1 VKSYSITRRLIATVL
16 VIELISA
23 LCVTAVAWVYER
35 HAHFHAFDVLL
46 LGRADSMLGAVQDA
60 EDANDNVMLDGTE
73 INVPP
78 DDVYEVAD
86 ASGRIL
92 GRSSNWQGSAAS
104 VLKGRGPKESHGP
117 GHEGNESFYEMEI
130 HGIIYRV
137 IRLQGLRIVDPGDKG
152 GGVRRYVAIY
162 YGSSVRRVW
171 SAVMRSVSFY
181 AISSLLVLA
190 CTGILMTWLLKR
202 GLAPLHELAASA
214 SRVSVTSWSFQPPQE
229 ARKTRE
235 LAPLVAALEALLGG
249 LQLSF
254 EQQKRFVGDAAHEL
268 KTSVAVVKSSL
279 QLLSMKE
286 RSAKEYQ
293 AGLERCLTDCER
305 MESIVAQ
312 MLTLARLEEEIAPE
326 SAVLSTEI
334 FPCLKEVVQELQAM
348 TEMKGISI
356 RTDGELSL
364 MATIEAEQFKLL
376 CTNLLMNALQHSPF
390 ESVIEV
396 EIKQEGFQVEMFIRD
411 RGEGIAAEDIP
422 HIFDRFSRSD
432 PSRNRK
438 TGGTGLGLAICKA
451 VVDRIGGTI
460 VILSD
465 VNAGTT
471 VVVQLPVAKNVAV
484 RA

>member
-1 VKSYSITRRLIATVL
+1 VKSYSITRRLITTVL
-16 VIELISA
+16 VIELVSA
-23 LCVTAVAWVYER
+23 LCVTVVAWIYER

-60 EDANDNVMLDGTE
+60 EDASDNVMLDGTE
-73 INVPP
+73 TSVPP

-92 GRSSNWQGSAAS
+92 GRSSNWQGNATLVPRDLGPRES
-104 VLKGRGPKESHGP
+104 RGPDH
-117 GHEGNESFYEMEI
+117 ESFYETEI
-130 HGIIYRV
+130 RGRTYRV
-137 IRLQGLRIVDPGDKG
+137 IRLQGSRIVDPGDKG
-152 GGVRRYVAIY
+152 GGVRRYVTIY
-162 YGSSVRRVW
+162 YGSSVKRVW
-171 SAVMRSVSFY
+171 GAVMRSVSFY

-190 CTGILMTWLLKR
+190 CTGFLMAWFLKR
-202 GLAPLHELAASA
+202 GLAPLHQLAASA
-214 SRVSVTSWSFQPPQE
+214 SRVSVTSWTFEPPQE

-235 LAPLVAALEALLGG
+235 LAPLVAALEALLDG

-254 EQQKRFVGDAAHEL
+254 EQQRRFVGDAAHEL

-312 MLTLARLEEEIAPE
+312 MLTLARLEEGIASE
-326 SAVLSTEI
+326 SAALQTEI
-334 FPCLKEVVQELQAM
+334 FPYLEEVAQELQAM
-348 TEMKGISI
+348 AEIKGVSI
-356 RTDGELSL
+356 QTDGEHSL
-364 MATIEAEQFKLL
+364 MASIEAEQFKLL
-376 CTNLLMNALQHSPF
+376 CTNLLMNALQHSSF
-390 ESVIEV
+390 ESVIAV
-396 EIKQEGFQVEMFIRD
+396 QIKRERFHIEMTIRD
-411 RGEGIAAEDIP
+411 WGEGIAPEEIP

-451 VVDRIGGTI
+451 VVDRIGGTLS
-460 VILSD
+460 ILSD
-465 VNAGTT
+465 ENAGTT
-471 VVVQLPVAKNVAV
+471 VVVQLPVAKNATV
-484 RA
+484 RI

>member
-1 VKSYSITRRLIATVL
+1 MKPYSITRRLITTVL
-16 VIELISA
+16 VIELVSA
-23 LCVTAVAWVYER
+23 LCVTAVAWIYER

-73 INVPP
+73 TNVPP

-86 ASGRIL
+86 AGGRIL

-104 VLKGRGPKESHGP
+104 VLKERGPKEPHGP
-117 GHEGNESFYEMEI
+117 GHERFYETEI
-130 HGIIYRV
+130 RGRTYRA
-137 IRLQGLRIVDPGDKG
+137 IRLQGLRIVDPGDRG
-152 GGVRRYVAIY
+152 GGVRRYVTIY
-162 YGSSVRRVW
+162 YGSSVTRVW
-171 SAVMRSVSFY
+171 DAVIRSVSFY

-190 CTGILMTWLLKR
+190 CTGILMTWFLKR
-202 GLAPLHELAASA
+202 GLAPLYQLAASA
-214 SRVSVTSWSFQPPQE
+214 SRVSVTSWSFNPPPE
-229 ARKTRE
+229 ARKARE

-254 EQQKRFVGDAAHEL
+254 EQQRRFVGDAAHEL

-293 AGLERCLTDCER
+293 AGLERCLTDCGR

-312 MLTLARLEEEIAPE
+312 MLTLARLEEEIASE
-326 SAVLSTEI
+326 SAATPTEI
-334 FPCLKEVVQELQAM
+334 FRCLEDVVQELQAIA
-348 TEMKGISI
+348 EMKGVSI
-356 RTDGELSL
+356 QTDGEPSL
-364 MATIEAEQFKLL
+364 MASIEAEQFKLL
-376 CTNLLMNALQHSPF
+376 CTNLLMNALQHSPA
-390 ESVIEV
+390 ESVIAV
-396 EIKQEGFQVEMFIRD
+396 EIKREGSKIEMTIRD

-422 HIFDRFSRSD
+422 QIFDRFSRSD
-432 PSRNRK
+432 LSRNRK

-451 VVDRIGGTI
+451 FVDRVGGTI
-460 VILSD
+460 AILSE

-471 VVVQLPVAKNVAV
+471 VVVLLPVAKNVTV

>member
-1 VKSYSITRRLIATVL
+1 VKSYSITRRLITTVL
-16 VIELISA
+16 VIELVSA

-60 EDANDNVMLDGTE
+60 EDASDNVMLDGTE
-73 INVPP
+73 TSVPP

-104 VLKGRGPKESHGP
+104 VLKEKGPRGSRQPGQEAYYETEIQGRT
-117 GHEGNESFYEMEI
+117 
-130 HGIIYRV
+130 YRV

-152 GGVRRYVAIY
+152 GGVRRYVTIY
-162 YGSSVRRVW
+162 YGSSVKRVW
-171 SAVMRSVSFY
+171 SAVTRSVSFY
-181 AISSLLVLA
+181 AISSLVVLA

-202 GLAPLHELAASA
+202 GLAPLHQLAANA
-214 SRVSVTSWSFQPPQE
+214 SRVSVTSWDFEPPQE

-254 EQQKRFVGDAAHEL
+254 EQQRRFVGDAAHEL

-279 QLLSMKE
+279 QLLNMKE

-293 AGLERCLTDCER
+293 AGLERSLTDCER

-312 MLTLARLEEEIAPE
+312 MLTLARLEERKASE
-326 SAVLSTEI
+326 SAVLATAI
-334 FPCLKEVVQELQAM
+334 FPCLEEVVQELQAM
-348 TEMKGISI
+348 AEIKGISI
-356 RTDGELSL
+356 QTDGERSL
-364 MATIEAEQFKLL
+364 MARIEAEQFKLV
-376 CTNLLMNALQHSPF
+376 CTNLLMNALQHSPP
-390 ESVIEV
+390 ESVIAV
-396 EIKQEGFQVEMFIRD
+396 KIKREASQIEMTIRD
-411 RGEGIAAEDIP
+411 WGEGIAAEDIP
-422 HIFDRFSRSD
+422 NIFDRFSRSD

-451 VVDRIGGTI
+451 VVGRVDGSIA
-460 VILSD
+460 ILSE

-471 VVVQLPVAKNVAV
+471 VVVQLPADKNVAA

>member
-1 VKSYSITRRLIATVL
+1 VKPYSITRRLIATVL
-16 VIELISA
+16 VIELVSA
-23 LCVTAVAWVYER
+23 LCVTAVAWIYER

-46 LGRADSMLGAVQDA
+46 LGRADSILGAVQDA
-60 EDANDNVMLDGTE
+60 EDASDNVMLDGTE
-73 INVPP
+73 TSVPP

-92 GRSSNWQGSAAS
+92 GRSSNWQGSAGS
-104 VLKGRGPKESHGP
+104 MLKETRPRESHGP
-117 GHEGNESFYEMEI
+117 GQERFYEAKIQERT
-130 HGIIYRV
+130 YRV

-152 GGVRRYVAIY
+152 GGIRRYVTIY
-162 YGSSVRRVW
+162 YGSSVKRVW
-171 SAVMRSVSFY
+171 GAVMRSVSFY

-202 GLAPLHELAASA
+202 GLAPLHRLATSA
-214 SRVSVTSWSFQPPQE
+214 SCVSVTSWNFEPPQE
-229 ARKTRE
+229 ARRTRE
-235 LAPLVAALEALLGG
+235 LAPLVTALEALLGG

-254 EQQKRFVGDAAHEL
+254 EQQRQFVGDAAHEL

-279 QLLSMKE
+279 QLLNMKE

-293 AGLERCLTDCER
+293 DGLERCLTDCER

-312 MLTLARLEEEIAPE
+312 MLTLARLEEGTAFE
-326 SAVLSTEI
+326 SAALPIEI
-334 FPCLKEVVQELQAM
+334 FLCLEEVVQELQAM
-348 TEMKGISI
+348 VEMKGISI
-356 RTDGELSL
+356 QIDGQRSL
-364 MATIEAEQFKLL
+364 MAGIEAGQFKLL
-376 CTNLLMNALQHSPF
+376 CTNLLMNALQHSPPG
-390 ESVIEV
+390 SVIAV
-396 EIKQEGFQVEMFIRD
+396 EIKREEFQIEMTICD

-451 VVDRIGGTI
+451 VIDRTGGTI
-460 VILSD
+460 AILSE

-471 VVVQLPVAKNVAV
+471 VVVRLPVARHVSF